1 MNISSS
7 QVEAIVR
14 RILGENMASAP
25 KNAAIP
31 KTAKVAMLTA
41 QKKIEV
47 KEFPIPALQDDDIL
61 VKVEGCGVLAGFG
74 SANPVTDEDYTDEV
88 TVSYRGRAMAIIRS
102 GYESGTVRVEVSA
115 EGMATVKVELSV
127 K

>member
-14 RILGENMASAP
+14 RILGETAGASKASAGV
-25 KNAAIP
+25 P

-47 KEFPIPALQDDDIL
+47 LETADGDLMRVPESKLEEFRILNNEIKAKIQQKDKTSQENSLKED
-61 VKVEGCGVLAGFG
+61 K
-74 SANPVTDEDYTDEV
+74 
-88 TVSYRGRAMAIIRS
+88 
-102 GYESGTVRVEVSA
+102 
-115 EGMATVKVELSV
+115 
-127 K
+127 

>member
-14 RILGENMASAP
+14 RILGESANAPKASAGV
-25 KNAAIP
+25 P

-61 VKVEGCGVLAGFG
+61 VRVEGCGVCG
-74 SANPVTDEDYTDEV
+74 TDV
-88 TVSYRGRAMAIIRS
+88 H
-102 GYESGTVRVEVSA
+102 ESREYSTYQK
-115 EGMATVKVELSV
+115 TILYFQ
-127 K
+127 